1 MSVLAIDQG
10 TTSTRALL
18 FGHEPGGTGRALLH
32 TARHRQSHPEP
43 GLVEHD
49 AREILAHI
57 RQCLA
62 AAADHDVEAVG
73 LDNQGESCLAWD
85 GGTGEPLG
93 PILVWQ
99 DARTEARIEALRA
112 AGVEPLSRART
123 GLPLDAYFSA
133 AKLAWIMMN
142 LPEARRLH
150 DRGRLRLGTTDA
162 FFLDRLTGRYVT
174 DITTASRTGLM
185 NLASG
190 AWDADLCR
198 LYGVPLD
205 ALPPIMPTT
214 GDFGAVAV
222 GGRLV
227 PLTASVVDQQ
237 AALYGH
243 GCRMPGD
250 AKITFGTGAFALAV
264 SGSVPPPT
272 HAHDGLLPTVA
283 WQKAGEA
290 PTYALDGGVHTA
302 SAAVDWAQ
310 AIGLFADHAA
320 LADFT
325 TATAIERGIVFV
337 PALAGLACPHWD
349 KHARGAWLGLDLATD
364 RRTLVQAVL
373 EGVALRMGEV
383 LAAMAARLELAAPLP
398 IDGGMS
404 ANRQFVQFLADASG
418 RALLVSDEPELTARG
433 TAELAAEAGGV
444 ALELRQ
450 GGETVEPRPLPPVV
464 RERFTA
470 AVAAVRGYGEA
481 CRETAR

>member
-1 MSVLAIDQG
+1 VSVLAIDQG

-18 FGHEPGGTGRALLH
+18 FGQGQGGAGRALLH
-32 TARHRQSHPEP
+32 TARHRQSHLGP

-49 AREILAHI
+49 ALEILGHI
-57 RQCLA
+57 RECLEA
-62 AAADHDVEAVG
+62 AEGHDVQAVG

-85 GGTGEPLG
+85 GGKGAPLG

-99 DARTEARIEALRA
+99 DARTEPWIEVLRA
-112 AGVEPLSRART
+112 DGVEPMARART

-133 AKLAWIMMN
+133 SKLGWIMAN

-185 NLASG
+185 DLARG
-190 AWDADLCR
+190 TWDAELCR
-198 LYGVPLD
+198 VYGVPVD
-205 ALPPIMPTT
+205 ALPTIVPTT
-214 GDFGAVAV
+214 SDFGAVAV
-222 GGRLV
+222 GGHLV
-227 PLTASVVDQQ
+227 PVTASVVDQQ

-243 GCRMPGD
+243 GCRQPGD

-272 HAHDGLLPTVA
+272 DAEDGLLPTVA

-302 SAAVDWAQ
+302 SAAVDWARG
-310 AIGLFADHAA
+310 IGLFADHAELTRFA
-320 LADFT
+320 GP
-325 TATAIERGIVFV
+325 TAIERGIVFV
-337 PALAGLACPHWD
+337 PSLAGLACPHWN

-364 RRTLVQAVL
+364 RQTLVQAVL
-373 EGVALRMGEV
+373 EGVALRMCEV

-398 IDGGMS
+398 VDGGMS
-404 ANRQFVQFLADASG
+404 ANRGFVHFLADASG
-418 RALLVSDEPELTARG
+418 RVLRVSDEPELTARG

-444 ALELRQ
+444 ALELPR
-450 GGETVEPRPLPPVV
+450 GGEIVEPRPLPAAVG
-464 RERFTA
+464 ERFAA
-470 AVAAVRGYGEA
+470 AVAAVRGYAGA